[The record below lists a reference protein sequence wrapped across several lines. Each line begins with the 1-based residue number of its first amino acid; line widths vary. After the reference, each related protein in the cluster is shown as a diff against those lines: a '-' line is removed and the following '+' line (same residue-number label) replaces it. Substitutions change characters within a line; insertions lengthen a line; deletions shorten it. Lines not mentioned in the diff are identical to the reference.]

1 MVARMKYALTIVNAV
16 SAYDDERSGKT
27 ILLAVWEDHGDQAEA
42 LINIHAIRE
51 NNVVVHNF
59 AQ

>member
-1 MVARMKYALTIVNAV
+1 MLFPHMMMKDLA
-16 SAYDDERSGKT
+16 GKT